1 MRAAAFSAL
10 RIAFSQRFRFSLTM
24 TSLATRPLAA
34 PDFARFEPLVAP
46 YREAQELARGLEPAQ
61 INANLGKI
69 WLPGFRRPFCAT
81 RYFRNMQL
89 AAPAYGAAL
98 FPDSPNATEALFG
111 LMAYHVDR
119 EVVLSLGRRLT
130 ELGEQTVT
138 AQDGTATALP
148 MNLQERPD
156 GNIGAQALIL
166 SPRAGVDTAALEAA
180 LIAAIEIDGAVSVTK
195 STPDAK
201 RRQNVAAH
209 FVIPET
215 ISWDG
220 RAHGVDVSFT
230 VELPRDGA
238 RRFQDW
244 LMGALHLVN
253 GRPAQHYQDQAAAI
267 IGLEEILFA
276 KPESVRVIV
285 DAGTPSAFA
294 AAPDKFLGKKIA
306 LLLTQTAGGFFERAY
321 LQTRGASGPII
332 TQKTPDGGKT
342 TDSTVS
348 FVTVN
353 GVSQRVT
360 DVGYAALATAS
371 RVVENELTLA
381 DGTRVYELT
390 HTAVRDAS
398 GNELVAID
406 FSTGDGRGI
415 RDLGRAS
422 DQEQAGRFKMSLNG
436 KEGFAYGE
444 FFVSPTQPLDT
455 ADGTPAYYNSITL
468 LPKHSGDMAR
478 KKIVLHVIQTKD
490 GVYTETQV
498 VPESLVVAP
507 PQKIAR
513 APRR

>member
-1 MRAAAFSAL
+1 MSFGAL
-10 RIAFSQRFRFSLTM
+10 RIAFSQRFRFSLAM
-24 TSLATRPLAA
+24 TSLAPRPLAA
-34 PDFARFEPLVAP
+34 PDFSRFEPLVAP

-61 INANLGKI
+61 NNANLGKI

-81 RYFRNMQL
+81 RYFRNTQP
-89 AAPAYGAAL
+89 AAPAYGESL

-119 EVVLSLGRRLT
+119 EVVLSLGSRLT

-156 GNIGAQALIL
+156 GNLGAQALVL
-166 SPRAGVDTAALEAA
+166 SPRTDIDTAALEAA
-180 LIAAIEIDGAVSVTK
+180 LIAAIAIDGAVSVTK
-195 STPDAK
+195 SAPDAK

-209 FVIPET
+209 FVIPAD

-220 RAHGVDVSFT
+220 NAHSVDLNFT
-230 VELPRDGA
+230 VKLPRDGA
-238 RRFQDW
+238 RSFQDW

-276 KPESVRVIV
+276 EPDSVRVTI
-285 DAGTPSAFA
+285 DAGEQNAFA

-321 LQTRGASGPII
+321 LQTRGVSGPVI
-332 TQKTPDGGKT
+332 TQKTPGGGKT
-342 TDSTVS
+342 TDSNVS
-348 FVTVN
+348 FATVN
-353 GVSQRVT
+353 GVNQRVT
-360 DVGYAALATAS
+360 TVGYAALATAS
-371 RVVENELTLA
+371 RAVENEITLA
-381 DGTRVYELT
+381 DGTKVYELT
-390 HTAVRDAS
+390 HTAVRSRD
-398 GNELVAID
+398 GHELVAID
-406 FSTGDGRGI
+406 FTTGDGHGI

-422 DQEQAGRFKMSLNG
+422 DQEQTGRFKMSLND

-444 FFVSPTQPLDT
+444 FFVSPTQLLDT
-455 ADGTPAYYNSITL
+455 ATGEPAYYNSITL

-478 KKIVLHVIQTKD
+478 KKIVLHVIQTRD

-507 PQKIAR
+507 PQEIAR
-513 APRR
+513 TPRR